1 MIKELVK
8 PLVTRGF
15 TCLEYAIA
23 VSLTASLAFVLG
35 QALNAIGPKIYD
47 YSAEQD
53 FVGTLRQASEA
64 GEMTYPEIQEMLQ
77 IYRDDQL
84 RYRLETWRIRLT
96 FAVSFAICAVVIALL
111 FRRYRLLRFRER
123 FKNCFLTDKP

>member
-23 VSLTASLAFVLG
+23 VSLTASFAFVLG
-35 QALNAIGPKIYD
+35 QGLNAISPRIYD
-47 YSAEQD
+47 YSTEQD
-53 FVGTLRQASEA
+53 FVETLKQASKA
-64 GEMTYPEIQEMLQ
+64 GEMTYPETQEMLQ

-96 FAVSFAICAVVIALL
+96 FVVSFAICAVVVALL
-111 FRRYRLLRFRER
+111 FRKYRLLRFRER
-123 FKNCFLTDKP
+123 FRSCFFLNKP

>member
-1 MIKELVK
+1 MMKELVK
-8 PLVTRGF
+8 PFVTRGF

-23 VSLTASLAFVLG
+23 VSLTASFAFVLG
-35 QALNAIGPKIYD
+35 QGLNAISPKIYD

-53 FVGTLRQASEA
+53 FVETLMRDSEA
-64 GEMTYPEIQEMLQ
+64 GEITYPETQEELQ

-96 FAVSFAICAVVIALL
+96 FAVSFVICAVVVALL
-111 FRRYRLLRFRER
+111 FRKYRLLRFRER
-123 FKNCFLTDKP
+123 FKNCFFPAKS